1 MKPNNDYMKKQL
13 FTIFIFLTSHL
24 LFGQL
29 KNSDKTFYCS
39 TPPMGWNSWDCYGT
53 TVTEDEVKAN
63 ADYMAKYLKDF
74 GWQYIIV
81 DIQWYEPNAK
91 SHGYR
96 KFADLD
102 MDEFGR
108 LIPAENRFP
117 SSASGNGFKSLAD
130 YIHNLGLKFGIH
142 IMRGIPRQ
150 AVKRNLLIK
159 NSKFKAQDAAD
170 TSSICPW
177 NTDMYALKNNES
189 GQAYYNSI
197 IELYNSWGVDY
208 IKADDMTAVSGK
220 PADKSR
226 IENIKMLSKAIKN
239 FDRQIVLSL
248 SPGPASVEQV
258 NLLQN
263 NAQLWR
269 ISDDFWDKWTDIL
282 QMFDYMRT
290 WQNYIGPNSWPD
302 ADMLP
307 IGKIGIRA
315 ERGDNRFTHFTFD
328 EQITLISL
336 WSIFKSPLMF
346 GGNLPDN
353 DEWTLKL
360 ITNEEVL
367 NVNQNSVNNK
377 EIYNKNGIIIWS
389 ANPKNSKDIYLGIFN
404 TTDLDKK
411 ISILLSDLN
420 LIESNYSVRDLW
432 EKKDLGL
439 ITNSIDCDIKLHGA
453 KLFRFRRK

>member
-1 MKPNNDYMKKQL
+1 MITMKKYL
-13 FTIFIFLTSHL
+13 FTIILSFSFNL
-24 LFGQL
+24 LFGQI
-29 KNSDKTFYCS
+29 KNSDIKTICS
-39 TPPMGWNSWDCYGT
+39 SPPMGWNSWDCFGT

-63 ADYMAKYLKDF
+63 ADYMSKYLKDY
-74 GWQYIIV
+74 GWKDIIV
-81 DIQWYEPNAK
+81 DIQCYEPNAK

-96 KFADLD
+96 KFAELD
-102 MDEFGR
+102 IDEFGR

-117 SSASGNGFKSLAD
+117 SAANGNGFKLLAD
-130 YIHNLGLKFGIH
+130 YIHSLGLKFGIH

-150 AVKRNLLIK
+150 AVKNNLKIK
-159 NSKFKAQDAAD
+159 NSKFNAQDAAD
-170 TSSICPW
+170 TTSICPW

-197 IELYNSWGVDY
+197 IELYNYWGVDY

-220 PADKSR
+220 PADVSR
-226 IENIKMLSKAIKN
+226 MANIKMLSNAINN
-239 FDRQIVLSL
+239 FERPITLSL

-258 NLLQN
+258 ELLQN
-263 NAQLWR
+263 SAQLWR

-315 ERGDNRFTHFTFD
+315 ERGENRFTHFTKD

-336 WSIFKSPLMF
+336 WSMFKSPLMF

-353 DEWTLKL
+353 DDWTLKL

-367 NVNQNSVNNK
+367 YVNQNSINNK
-377 EIYNKNGIIIWS
+377 EIFNKNKIIVWT
-389 ANPKNSKDIYLGIFN
+389 ANPKNSNDVYFGIFN
-404 TTDLDKK
+404 TGDANTVLSIAFEELKLDKAK
-411 ISILLSDLN
+411 FSL
-420 LIESNYSVRDLW
+420 RDLW

-439 ITNSIDCDIKLHGA
+439 ITNSIDCEIKLHGA
-453 KLFRFRRK
+453 KLFRLSRK